1 MIITKKKYDKA
12 ERRNVEL
19 ARLLRETCKDNK
31 ELKQLRLQEVHNNT
45 ILVNKTRRLEQVVN
59 RFEELSKE
67 KHFNSAENLINK
79 MKSILDDYHTNPTC
93 K

>member
-67 KHFNSAENLINK
+67 KHFKLHKFTAFSLAQI
-79 MKSILDDYHTNPTC
+79 
-93 K
+93 